1 MSNSSSS
8 PSPVAVPPEGSF
20 DCPDELSFEKFD
32 SGALGYSPSMM
43 RGLEEELDNLDFTP
57 GQGRQHRKIRLPN
70 SLSRRYQK
78 FDEELVACPSAVPKV
93 ASGQEGLL
101 QHRSD
106 NLDCDLRM
114 NIPVTFP
121 STSPL
126 TCPDNKKK
134 DLYSPPPQ
142 EQFASFRRV
151 HLLICMTVFS
161 TLTSL
166 LTIFYVVARY
176 SQFSRFIGFG
186 GYSVQDGLDNVSRI
200 GFGSC
205 LQRHIGQQPVWQSVI
220 SVKPHVWIWL
230 GDFVYADSGKAHP
243 IQQPNNGTTVP
254 PHCRHDDNGVQYCNA
269 VGESIFIDKFMQQLQ
284 QEDYLLF
291 LRYMCPNAGGS
302 IPPNARHCSRDI
314 IGTWDDHDMGINDGV
329 GMRLNYKNRYKQI
342 FLDGMLEPQDS
353 SRRSGTSGMEYLYM
367 YNKGDKKKEISVFL
381 LDERYYREPVP
392 CEVHWDRCQEALKN
406 NETQASFKSFC
417 EDFMIRGIGCCAKD
431 DFMWNKDDGW
441 CIKNVE
447 GEVPKLTYEEL
458 CEPASTLFGTRAW
471 SLEEEESPVL
481 HGKDSS
487 ASFCDILGSTQ
498 RTWLQKELSRSVS
511 RINIIASSSV
521 VLSRAK
527 AVSSDSWEVY
537 NPARKNFIST
547 IAKSDASCVV
557 ILTGDFHF
565 ADIKVLRNKAGMLYT
580 EDFMSSGL
588 KYPLYQ
594 VMSSGMTDDMSRWV
608 HEENASDYLEDPLGL
623 RESLVL
629 DANFGLIDIDWYNQV
644 MSLQIRFASNG
655 TVAAESSVDLRSCT
669 RHKSLHRKPVT

>member
-367 YNKGDKKKEISVFL
+367 YNKGDKKKG
-381 LDERYYREPVP
+381 
-392 CEVHWDRCQEALKN
+392 
-406 NETQASFKSFC
+406 T
-417 EDFMIRGIGCCAKD
+417 
-431 DFMWNKDDGW
+431 
-441 CIKNVE
+441 
-447 GEVPKLTYEEL
+447 EL
-458 CEPASTLFGTRAW
+458 
-471 SLEEEESPVL
+471 
-481 HGKDSS
+481 
-487 ASFCDILGSTQ
+487 
-498 RTWLQKELSRSVS
+498 
-511 RINIIASSSV
+511 
-521 VLSRAK
+521 
-527 AVSSDSWEVY
+527 
-537 NPARKNFIST
+537 
-547 IAKSDASCVV
+547 
-557 ILTGDFHF
+557 
-565 ADIKVLRNKAGMLYT
+565 
-580 EDFMSSGL
+580 
-588 KYPLYQ
+588 
-594 VMSSGMTDDMSRWV
+594 
-608 HEENASDYLEDPLGL
+608 
-623 RESLVL
+623 
-629 DANFGLIDIDWYNQV
+629 
-644 MSLQIRFASNG
+644 
-655 TVAAESSVDLRSCT
+655 
-669 RHKSLHRKPVT
+669 